1 MVAVTRVMLR
11 RGRDCTAR
19 APCDHGSLGWTER
32 ATGTECL
39 TETLPMTLVLANIL
53 AVISGLLGALF
64 LLGVLSPRRL
74 IVIARGF
81 IGGTGVAGAVVV
93 RLLLAALLWF
103 SSPVASTPT
112 AFRMLGVV
120 MVVAAAGALVLGKDR
135 VATLADRMA
144 GWPPAVVRLPIAIG
158 LALCAFMLWSISPA
172 IGEF

>member
-1 MVAVTRVMLR
+1 MET
-11 RGRDCTAR
+11 DCAASMFCDNGSPGSIERTA
-19 APCDHGSLGWTER
+19 
-32 ATGTECL
+32 GTESL

-53 AVISGLLGALF
+53 AVVSGLLGALF
-64 LLGVLSPRRL
+64 LLGVLSPPRLLMVARR
-74 IVIARGF
+74 F
-81 IGGTGVAGAVVV
+81 IGGTGVGGAVAV

-112 AFRMLGVV
+112 AFRMLAVV

-135 VATLADRMA
+135 VARLADRMA

-158 LALCAFMLWSISPA
+158 LVLCAFMLWSISPA

>member
-1 MVAVTRVMLR
+1 MGV
-11 RGRDCTAR
+11 DCTAR
-19 APCDHGSLGWTER
+19 VFCDNDSLGSTER
-32 ATGTECL
+32 TAGTESL
-39 TETLPMTLVLANIL
+39 TETASMTLVLANIL

-74 IVIARGF
+74 IAIARGF

-112 AFRMLGVV
+112 AFRMLAVV
-120 MVVAAAGALVLGKDR
+120 MVVAAGGALVLGKDR
-135 VATLADRMA
+135 VARLADRMA

-158 LALCAFMLWSISPA
+158 LALCAFMLWSISSA
-172 IGEF
+172 VGEF